1 LTKGKRKVTKI
12 EKSQRG
18 RKHKDR
24 KVTKREKDIVRGREI
39 KIEHICRGSKLMNYW
54 LHLYVH

>member
-1 LTKGKRKVTKI
+1 VIVDKGG
-12 EKSQRG
+12 EKS
-18 RKHKDR
+18 HKDKK

-39 KIEHICRGSKLMNYW
+39 KIEHTSRGSKLMNYL

>member
-1 LTKGKRKVTKI
+1 LIKG
-12 EKSQRG
+12 E

-39 KIEHICRGSKLMNYW
+39 KIEHLSRGSKLMNYW

>member
-1 LTKGKRKVTKI
+1 VIVDKGGEKR
-12 EKSQRG
+12 
-18 RKHKDR
+18 HKDR

-39 KIEHICRGSKLMNYW
+39 KIEHTSRGSKLMNYL